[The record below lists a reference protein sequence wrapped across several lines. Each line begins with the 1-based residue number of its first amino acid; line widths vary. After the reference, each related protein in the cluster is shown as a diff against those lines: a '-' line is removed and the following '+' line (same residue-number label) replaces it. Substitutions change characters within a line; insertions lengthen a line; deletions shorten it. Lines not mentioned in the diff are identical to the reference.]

1 MSDYQICVIQLWTWD
16 TEMWRERTRGGESEF
31 VGVQESGLNW
41 LKGKYRSHWRV
52 TQMETEW
59 ILTGQWML
67 EVSTVKVGMY
77 SILKTCTQQTITCQK
92 TVYRQQNQPS
102 TVAEA
107 NVCTTYE
114 QFWFLRYTKICIIDF
129 SFHIEHINHFMLV
142 TNFDRDMKMYIIN
155 QCHMGCSRK
164 SICVCD
170 GWFVRMNEWVNL
182 MPTGPPV
189 RSGRC
194 R

>member
-1 MSDYQICVIQLWTWD
+1 MDLRYRDVEGENKRWWKWICGCAGEWTELTEGEISITLESDTDGDGVNID
-16 TEMWRERTRGGESEF
+16 RTMNARGWYSKGRN
-31 VGVQESGLNW
+31 VQYIEN
-41 LKGKYRSHWRV
+41 
-52 TQMETEW
+52 
-59 ILTGQWML
+59 I
-67 EVSTVKVGMY
+67 
-77 SILKTCTQQTITCQK
+77 CTQQTITCQK